1 MVKAIPEGY
10 HTIVPYLLVRNAAA
24 AMDYYKKAFGA
35 VEVGRYVQPD
45 GRVGHADMT
54 IGDSHFMLAD
64 EFPERG
70 YVGPQA
76 IGGTTFGMALYVD
89 NVDALFKR
97 AIDAGG
103 RVDRA
108 PADQFY
114 GDRTGTLID
123 PFGHKWS
130 ISTHVEDVS
139 EEEMMRRAAKE
150 QHK

>member
-1 MVKAIPEGY
+1 MVKPIPEGY
-10 HTIVPYLLVRNAAA
+10 HTIVPYLLVRDAAA
-24 AMDYYKKAFGA
+24 AMEYYKKAFGA
-35 VEVGRYVQPD
+35 VEIGRYAQPD
-45 GRVGHADMT
+45 GRIGHADMT

-70 YVGPQA
+70 YVGPQSL
-76 IGGTTFGMALYVD
+76 GGTTFGMALYVG
-89 NVDALFKR
+89 NVDEMFQR

-103 RVDRA
+103 KVERA
-108 PADQFY
+108 VADQFY

-139 EEEMMRRAAKE
+139 DEEMIRRAKE
-150 QHK
+150 QGQM